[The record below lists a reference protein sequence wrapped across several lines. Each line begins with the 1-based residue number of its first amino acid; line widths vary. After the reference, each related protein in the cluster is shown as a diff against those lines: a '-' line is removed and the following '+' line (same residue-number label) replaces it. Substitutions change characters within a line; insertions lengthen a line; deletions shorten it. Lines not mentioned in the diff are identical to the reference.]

1 MKLLSRLFLLTLVAA
16 LFIVPMTAMAQPTEI
31 TLFFHSGQGTERD
44 ALNTIL
50 TNFNESQSDY
60 VAVPTEL
67 PEGSYTDA
75 VNAAA
80 LANDLP
86 CLLDFDGPTLYS
98 FAWRGY
104 LIPLDGYVSEDLRA
118 DMLPSIIDQGTY
130 NGMLYSL
137 GTFDSGLGIW
147 GNLEMLEAAGVRIP
161 TGIEDAWTREEF
173 DAALAALKAA
183 NPDNFILD
191 MKMNYGEGEWFT
203 YGFSPI
209 LQAFGADLINR
220 EDYLSAEGVLN
231 GDVAVE
237 AMTWFQS
244 LFTNEYVNA
253 TPPDDNEF
261 INGNA
266 ALSWVGHWV
275 YPQYSEALGDNL
287 VLLPMPIL
295 GERAAT
301 GMGSWNWGI
310 TSQCA
315 TPEGAWALL
324 DFMLSVEQMT
334 VMTDAAGAV
343 PSRISA
349 LDADERF
356 AEGGALHI
364 YRLQLENGVAVPRP
378 QTPAYP
384 VITREFASAVAE
396 IAAGSDVQEALDA
409 AVDAIDA
416 DIEANDGYPV
426 MGS

>member
-104 LIPLDGYVSEDLRA
+104 LIPLDDYVSEELRA

-173 DAALAALKAA
+173 DAALAALKEM

-231 GDVAVE
+231 GETAVE

-244 LFTNEYVNA
+244 LFTNGYVNA

-275 YPQYSEALGDNL
+275 YPQYAEALGDNL
-287 VLLPMPIL
+287 VLLPMPVL

-310 TSQCA
+310 TTQ
-315 TPEGAWALL
+315 
-324 DFMLSVEQMT
+324 
-334 VMTDAAGAV
+334 
-343 PSRISA
+343 
-349 LDADERF
+349 
-356 AEGGALHI
+356 
-364 YRLQLENGVAVPRP
+364 
-378 QTPAYP
+378 
-384 VITREFASAVAE
+384 
-396 IAAGSDVQEALDA
+396 
-409 AVDAIDA
+409 
-416 DIEANDGYPV
+416 
-426 MGS
+426 